1 MSNIERMDFSES
13 IMVPIDCWVVM
24 VGGVVGFGGGECFG
38 PCSLWFDS
46 VCEGL
51 RVGNVDC

>member
-13 IMVPIDCWVVM
+13 VMVPIDCWV
-24 VGGVVGFGGGECFG
+24 GGGFGAVSVLAHVRCG
-38 PCSLWFDS
+38 FDS